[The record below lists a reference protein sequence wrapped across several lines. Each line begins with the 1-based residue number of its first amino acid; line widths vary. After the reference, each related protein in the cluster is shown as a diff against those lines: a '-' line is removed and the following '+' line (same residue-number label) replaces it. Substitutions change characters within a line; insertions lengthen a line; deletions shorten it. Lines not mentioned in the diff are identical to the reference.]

1 MVHKKGGELM
11 EANYRTF
18 FGFKK
23 DPFASDLALNEILQT
38 AELMEIKERF
48 DYAIRIG
55 AMALVTG
62 DIGSGKST
70 ALRYATGQLHPSEY
84 TTFYITASSGSI
96 MEIYRQLLG
105 ELGFDMAGTSR
116 AVMIRRIKKEIQE
129 IVLGKKMKA
138 VFIVDEASLIRLDVL
153 SELHTI
159 TQFDHDSKPYLPLIL
174 AGQSHLIDK
183 LMYPTSQP
191 LASRIV
197 ARSHLEGINR
207 DDMELYLKHH
217 LAIAGVKKNLFDQSA
232 VTAIHQGSGGLFRK
246 ANHLARNALIAAAKG
261 QSMAVNA
268 EHVRLAS
275 TEIF

>member
-1 MVHKKGGELM
+1 M
-11 EANYRTF
+11 ETSYRNF

-38 AELMEIKERF
+38 AELIEIKERF
-48 DYAIRIG
+48 DYTIRIG

-70 ALRYATGQLHPSEY
+70 ALRYATAQLHPSEY
-84 TTFYITASSGSI
+84 TTLSITASSGS
-96 MEIYRQLLG
+96 MLEIYRQLLS

-116 AVMIRRIKKEIQE
+116 AVMIGRIKKEIKDL
-129 IVLGKKMKA
+129 VLGKKMKV
-138 VFIVDEASLIRLDVL
+138 VFIIDEASLIRLDVF
-153 SELHTI
+153 SELHTL
-159 TQFDHDSKPYLPLIL
+159 TQFDHDCKPYLPIIL

-207 DDMELYLKHH
+207 EDMEQYLKHH
-217 LAIAGVKKNLFDQSA
+217 LSIAGVKKNLFDHSA

-246 ANHLARNALIAAAKG
+246 ANHLARNALIAAAKS
-261 QSMAVNA
+261 QSMAVNS